1 MWEKKNTIYLS
12 TKARN
17 EIVACLFLFCVI
29 NLSSLDNGFFRTNI
43 KAISTVQATVLN
55 NSCVS
60 ACKINT
66 SLRTDYNTFLTTDTL
81 ICYIIAVNCFYTV
94 SKWKRFSINRF
105 FWKVKPFSA
114 SVINSKHGKSYARLF
129 GVIDFVH
136 IAVFSQTTCSD
147 NRYRLPQPFLWQ
159 KLQCMKACQ
168 CLSSLSKKH
177 ICQSLIEHKN
187 SCPLR

>member
-1 MWEKKNTIYLS
+1 MGRSLICIFDKISYLIYHRSDENSEVNSVGEEKYHIYLS

-17 EIVACLFLFCVI
+17 EIVACLFLSYVI

-43 KAISTVQATVLN
+43 KAIPTVQATVLN

-114 SVINSKHGKSYARLF
+114 SVINSKHVRAVLDS
-129 GVIDFVH
+129 FVG
-136 IAVFSQTTCSD
+136 
-147 NRYRLPQPFLWQ
+147 
-159 KLQCMKACQ
+159 
-168 CLSSLSKKH
+168 
-177 ICQSLIEHKN
+177 
-187 SCPLR
+187 